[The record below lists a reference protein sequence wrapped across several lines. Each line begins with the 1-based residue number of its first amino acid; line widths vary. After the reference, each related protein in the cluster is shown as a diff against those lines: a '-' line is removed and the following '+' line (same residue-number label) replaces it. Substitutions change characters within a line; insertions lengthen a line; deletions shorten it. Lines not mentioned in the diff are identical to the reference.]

1 LASSLARVPFYRE
14 RLERDGRPRPWGLE
28 EVVAFAH
35 RCGDPFGGRLAE
47 GEVPLVCVQL
57 EGVDDEPIYLPLGRR
72 ELRGWA
78 RALTYAWR
86 LWGVER
92 GQVVALY
99 DYGSSP
105 MVFLAHRG
113 YMPYLERGAAD
124 ALGAVPVC
132 NDGLAVMAFRMVE
145 VLRYVRP
152 HGLVARADV
161 LPPLA
166 QAVREAG
173 LDPSSHLAWV
183 AVSEAEGVPAASLPW
198 AVPLWRTWRAD
209 AALFLAPECPHCRLF
224 HVPPRLYA
232 LEEGPGGTVLVC
244 AAFAHICPVV
254 RYMLGPARLVGPGCP
269 HDPRAW
275 RLAPC

>member
-1 LASSLARVPFYRE
+1 MSLGRVPFYRD
-14 RLERDGRPRPWGLE
+14 RLGPDGMPHPWSLE
-28 EVVAFAH
+28 DVAQFARRH
-35 RCGDPFGGRLAE
+35 GDPLGGRLLE
-47 GEVPLVCVQL
+47 GETPLVWVQL
-57 EGVDDEPIYLPLGRR
+57 EGVDEPPLYLPLGRR

-113 YMPYLERGAAD
+113 YMPYLGRGAAD

-132 NDGLAVMAFRMVE
+132 NDGLAVMASRMVE
-145 VLRYVRP
+145 LLRYLRP
-152 HGLVARADV
+152 QALVVRADV

-166 QAVREAG
+166 QAVQEAG
-173 LDPSSHLAWV
+173 LPLSRHLAW
-183 AVSEAEGVPAASLPW
+183 AVVTEAEGVAQVSPPW
-198 AVPLWRTWRAD
+198 PVPLWRTWRAD
-209 AALFLAPECPHCRLF
+209 AALFLAPQCPQCRLF
-224 HVPPRLYA
+224 HVPPRLYR
-232 LEEGPGGTVLVC
+232 LERGPQGTVLVST
-244 AAFAHICPVV
+244 AFARLCPVV
-254 RYMLGPARLVGPGCP
+254 RYSLGPAHLRAGGCP
-269 HDPRAW
+269 RDPSAW